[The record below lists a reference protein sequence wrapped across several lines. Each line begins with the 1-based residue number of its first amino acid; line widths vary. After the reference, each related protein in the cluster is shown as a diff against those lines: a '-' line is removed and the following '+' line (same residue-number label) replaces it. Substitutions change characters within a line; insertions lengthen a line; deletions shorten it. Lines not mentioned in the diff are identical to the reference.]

1 MMKDRILGLPRNVFF
16 LGLTSF
22 FNDFSSEMVASVFP
36 AFFISVLKAGAE
48 SLGLVEGIAEAASN
62 LIKVYSGRWSDRI
75 EKRKVFAI
83 VGYTLSVFTRPF
95 YVFAGSVGA
104 VIGLRLTDR
113 IGKGLRDPPRDA
125 LISLSTPKE
134 EMGRSFGYHRAMD
147 TLGAIVGPLVAYIVL
162 SYNPAAFNSVFIIA
176 FVVGLAAIASL
187 WLVRDIRKTLA
198 VRRVEA
204 PAGFSRR
211 VYGYF
216 VSIFILSVGTLPMA
230 VLLLKTRDL
239 GLTISSI
246 PLFYAISNVSYA
258 LLSWPAGRA
267 SDAWG
272 TGKIIVIGYG
282 FLMLGYLVLVA
293 SSSPVIL
300 VVGFLLVGVFSAFTD
315 GVQRS
320 HLSRLIDD
328 RYKGTAYGY
337 LNAAV
342 GFGALV
348 AGIAGGYVWQQFGD
362 TTALIAGACVIAAGL
377 AVFLYDS
384 IP

>member
-48 SLGLVEGIAEAASN
+48 SLGLVEGVAEAASN

-83 VGYTLSVFTRPF
+83 VGYMLSVFTRPF

-104 VIGLRLTDR
+104 VIGLRLMDR

-134 EMGRSFGYHRAMD
+134 EIGRSFGYHRAMD

-187 WLVRDIRKTLA
+187 WLVRDIRQTLA

-230 VLLLKTRDL
+230 VLLE
-239 GLTISSI
+239 
-246 PLFYAISNVSYA
+246 N
-258 LLSWPAGRA
+258 
-267 SDAWG
+267 
-272 TGKIIVIGYG
+272 
-282 FLMLGYLVLVA
+282 
-293 SSSPVIL
+293 
-300 VVGFLLVGVFSAFTD
+300 
-315 GVQRS
+315 QRS
-320 HLSRLIDD
+320 RTHDRLDTAVLCDLKCLVCSFILACGTRVGCLGNGEDNRNRLWFFDARVSRSRSFLGA
-328 RYKGTAYGY
+328 R
-337 LNAAV
+337 
-342 GFGALV
+342 GFSCWVSACRDFF
-348 AGIAGGYVWQQFGD
+348 GIY
-362 TTALIAGACVIAAGL
+362 
-377 AVFLYDS
+377 
-384 IP
+384 

>member
-1 MMKDRILGLPRNVFF
+1 
-16 LGLTSF
+16 LTSF

-48 SLGLVEGIAEAASN
+48 SLGLVEGVAEAASN

-104 VIGLRLTDR
+104 VIGLRLMDR

-162 SYNPAAFNSVFIIA
+162 LYNPAAFNSVFIIA

-216 VSIFILSVGTLPMA
+216 VSVFILSVGTLPMA

-239 GLTISSI
+239 GLTIASI

-300 VVGFLLVGVFSAFTD
+300 VVGFLLVGAFSAFTD